1 MRVASR
7 DDFATA
13 LARAKE
19 LASSEGPQVARDF
32 LASCEGERSLIVH
45 LRAETLAQ
53 LSDDRPSLLQAEAD
67 WRELGPESSG
77 IAFQLACVLQR
88 LIEHRAR
95 EEGRA
100 AVIELEA
107 QRLRE
112 ARLLFERAG
121 RDEEAEPLL
130 RTQAWVNLGNAFDF
144 MGRDVDALPC
154 YGRAIALDGDF
165 GMALGNYGMALVGI
179 AGFMGGHQGHILA
192 DAARALDRALEDE
205 KRVLEIGGASALAT
219 FRKERG
225 RINGPAPGE
234 VPEAER
240 RAPEFKDP
248 HLGWAY
254 RHGLLLHISPEC
266 LDAEDRIVDPLHL
279 GTMTVGIDDTS
290 QARLRQLQD
299 AFNVVK
305 QDYIAAR
312 YSFWLASE
320 ADSPIRSDAQ
330 SLSARGRYVDTL
342 GYARWGVQTGMA
354 LGALNMATNTLDKIA
369 GLTHLYFDTTRTPGT
384 TYFNGM
390 WLAKRKKGD
399 PLSMEPNF
407 RTELVDTGNRGLLA
421 LCDLSLDVAGNERLT
436 ELKKLVGLRN
446 TATHR
451 FLVAHE
457 MMVGEV
463 EKDGWVERIGWNR
476 LIEATVRQLAITRA
490 ALIYLA
496 RAIAVRESSHEP
508 HGEVMPLPN
517 WDVEEFDGPL

>member
-1 MRVASR
+1 M
-7 DDFATA
+7 A

-19 LASSEGPQVARDF
+19 LASSEGPQAACDF
-32 LASCEGERSLIVH
+32 LAGCEGEPSLIVH
-45 LRAETLAQ
+45 LRAETLSQ
-53 LSDDRPSLLQAEAD
+53 LRDDKPSLLQAEAD
-67 WRELGPESSG
+67 WRELGPESRD
-77 IAFQLACVLQR
+77 IAFQLACVLQN
-88 LIEHRAR
+88 LIEYQSRQ
-95 EEGRA
+95 ESRA
-100 AVIELEA
+100 AVIEQEA

-112 ARLLFERAG
+112 ARLLFERVG

-144 MGRDVDALPC
+144 MGRDVEALSC
-154 YGRAIALDGDF
+154 YGQAIALTGDF
-165 GMALGNYGMALVGI
+165 GMALGNYGMALIGI

-205 KRVLEIGGASALAT
+205 ERVLEIGGTSALAT
-219 FRKERG
+219 FRKERA

-234 VPEAER
+234 LPEAEH
-240 RAPEFKDP
+240 RAPMFEDP
-248 HLGWAY
+248 HLRWSY
-254 RHGLLLHISPEC
+254 HHGLLLHISPQC

-279 GTMTVGIDDTS
+279 GTMTVGIDDAS

-312 YSFWLASE
+312 YSLWLASE
-320 ADSPIRSDAQ
+320 VDSPIRSGAQ

-390 WLAKRKKGD
+390 WLARRKKGD
-399 PLSMEPNF
+399 PLSMEPAF
-407 RTELVDTGNRGLLA
+407 RAELADTGNRGLLA

-451 FLVAHE
+451 FLVAHD

-476 LIEATVRQLAITRA
+476 LIEAAVRQLVITRA
-490 ALIYLA
+490 ALLYLA
-496 RAIAVRESSHEP
+496 RAIAVRESNREP
-508 HGEVMPLPN
+508 QDKVMPLPN
-517 WDVEEFDGPL
+517 WDVEEFDGPY